1 MKAYPKKILSVIL
14 CVLSVLLCSCADMGE
29 GLEQD
34 SFKNYFS
41 NVILLSH
48 EGRSERSITAFNGE
62 ISLENST
69 EIKDVID
76 CSDYCYIAFEVA
88 DGYVLKVDEFAF
100 FARTEDVAGVLELEF
115 YVTDELPTKIEGGE
129 SDVYFPDSS
138 GEDNSV
144 YLPETDATSGEIVE
158 REDGERSDADIFKAE
173 DKYHSE
179 SMRVSAEWDSVLL
192 EFDTPQTVKAGEYI
206 VIRISNNCLAVGE
219 RENERIS
226 FTINYLMFHF
236 TQAEKS

>member
-1 MKAYPKKILSVIL
+1 M
-14 CVLSVLLCSCADMGE
+14 
-29 GLEQD
+29 
-34 SFKNYFS
+34 
-41 NVILLSH
+41 
-48 EGRSERSITAFNGE
+48 
-62 ISLENST
+62 
-69 EIKDVID
+69 
-76 CSDYCYIAFEVA
+76 
-88 DGYVLKVDEFAF
+88 LKVDEFAF

-115 YVTDELPTKIEGGE
+115 YVTDELPTKIEDGE

-192 EFDTPQTVKAGEYI
+192 EFDTLQTVKAGEYI